1 MVLNIAVWGAVIAYF
16 LQMVSYILL
25 KRNLPNLNRPYK
37 SPVGVAGALVAALLA
52 LLIFVGQAL
61 NPALTTAIQAI
72 AIVYV
77 IGLVLFGLF
86 GRKKL
91 VLSPEEQAA
100 ISGHK

>member
-1 MVLNIAVWGAVIAYF
+1 
-16 LQMVSYILL
+16 MVSYILL

-37 SPVGVAGALVAALLA
+37 SPVGVMGALVAGLLA
-52 LLIFVGQAL
+52 ALVFVGQAL

>member
-1 MVLNIAVWGAVIAYF
+1 M
-16 LQMVSYILL
+16 LQMISYILL
-25 KRNLPNLNRPYK
+25 KRKLPDLKRPYK
-37 SPVGVAGALVAALLA
+37 SPVGVAGALVAGLLA
-52 LLIFVGQAL
+52 ALVFVGQAL

-77 IGLVLFGLF
+77 IGLLGFGLF

-100 ISGHK
+100 IAGHK

>member
-1 MVLNIAVWGAVIAYF
+1 
-16 LQMVSYILL
+16 
-25 KRNLPNLNRPYK
+25 
-37 SPVGVAGALVAALLA
+37 
-52 LLIFVGQAL
+52 LIFVGQAL

>member
-1 MVLNIAVWGAVIAYF
+1 
-16 LQMVSYILL
+16 MVSYILL
-25 KRNLPNLNRPYK
+25 KKNLPNLNRPYK
-37 SPVGVAGALVAALLA
+37 SPVGVMGALVAALLA

-77 IGLVLFGLF
+77 IGLVGFGLF

>member
-1 MVLNIAVWGAVIAYF
+1 M
-16 LQMVSYILL
+16 LQMISYLLL
-25 KRNLPNLNRPYK
+25 KKKLPDLKRPYK
-37 SPVGVAGALVAALLA
+37 SPVGVLGAVVAGSLAALV
-52 LLIFVGQAL
+52 FVGQAL

-77 IGLVLFGLF
+77 IGLVGFGLF

-100 ISGHK
+100 IAGHK

>member
-1 MVLNIAVWGAVIAYF
+1 VVLNIAVWGAVIAYF

-77 IGLVLFGLF
+77 IGLVGFGLF